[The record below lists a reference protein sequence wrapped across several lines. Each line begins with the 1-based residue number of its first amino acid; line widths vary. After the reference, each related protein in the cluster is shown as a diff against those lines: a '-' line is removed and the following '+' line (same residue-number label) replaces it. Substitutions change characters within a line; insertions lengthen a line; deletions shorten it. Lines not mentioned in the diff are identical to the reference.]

1 MPVRDS
7 TSQSGSS
14 ERNDPHVKRVRQL
27 VRRLAS
33 VPDPHILECLAREML
48 SERPI
53 ELLAILLSTLGR
65 LSREPEVRP
74 IYMAVVR
81 LCLSERDPPSEV
93 REELYSVVAARG
105 EGALVRFLLPVAPVK
120 SMQQGS
126 KAVDPVIEDM
136 PLGMKKWKARLHDR
150 NLFPRLAKDG
160 DPNVIRILLDNPRVI
175 EDDVL
180 NWAAR
185 RPVHKEVLAIIA
197 RHPRWALRRKIQ
209 EALARNPYTPVH
221 IAASYL
227 PVLPDQLLQ
236 LIRQDGSLH
245 RLVKEAAGE
254 ILHLRTR

>member
-1 MPVRDS
+1 MTDRETASD
-7 TSQSGSS
+7 
-14 ERNDPHVKRVRQL
+14 RADRANPHVKRVRQL

-33 VPDPHILECLAREML
+33 VPDPEILECLARGML

-53 ELLAILLSTLGR
+53 ELLADLLSTLGR

-81 LCLSERDPPSEV
+81 LCISDGDPPPDI

-105 EGALVRFLLPVAPVK
+105 EGALVRFLLPTAPVR
-120 SMQQGS
+120 SMRQGD

-150 NLFPRLAKDG
+150 NLFPRLARDG
-160 DPNVIRILLDNPRVI
+160 DPNVIRILLDNPRVT

-180 NWAAR
+180 LWAAR
-185 RPVHKEVLAIIA
+185 RPVRAEVMTIIA
-197 RHPRWALRRKIQ
+197 RHPRWALRSKIQ

-227 PVLPDQLLQ
+227 PVMPDQLLQ
-236 LIRQDGSLH
+236 LIRRDGSLH